1 MLCSISFHSHSSVFC
16 GSSHTSC
23 AAAAAESGSVAR
35 SCLCVSDVVMYFPS
49 AVLWFLYCMQV
60 PCRDLKAGGRS
71 KGGEW
76 LEAPNVLQDEVR
88 SSDFVIGWW
97 LPEDEDRDCCT
108 GSQTSNSY
116 LFVYLFFIRGIR
128 IMLSVKGGEMP
139 CLILSFISKFS
150 LNYLKCGVISG
161 GRRWEAEF

>member
-1 MLCSISFHSHSSVFC
+1 MQYKFSFSQLRF
-16 GSSHTSC
+16 
-23 AAAAAESGSVAR
+23 
-35 SCLCVSDVVMYFPS
+35 
-49 AVLWFLYCMQV
+49 LWFLTYVMRSSSSRERVSCSLVLVCTRCCDVFSLCCPVVFVCMQV

-88 SSDFVIGWW
+88 SSDFVTGWW

-116 LFVYLFFIRGIR
+116 LFVYLFFILGIR

-139 CLILSFISKFS
+139 YLILSFISKFS